1 LSKQQET
8 SLLVPGPR
16 GWEIWKQA
24 STGGFVLQSADG
36 PARAADLTGL
46 PGGNLAMLFPVRGM
60 HALPFKASSADES
73 LFEDL
78 AAMHAERLGVRAD
91 PMAGQL
97 TDTFVVTKDGEGATL
112 LCTVLKSPGEGDLPP
127 RSPKEFDLS
136 ARAYPV
142 QGEAVAAWKEFDR
155 WVFAFF
161 RQGKLLY
168 SQATSSSGPAPDAS
182 CLREIHLAMGQLGIQ
197 GLPLRPEA
205 VHVWSADG
213 DAGSL
218 ANGLGVPGKVSPRP
232 DPVLPQPRSKLLPAD
247 VRAARRALRSR
258 QQRLAGIAAVVVA
271 YLGLAGWFGYGLWK
285 DKEEIKDLNAEAESI
300 LPAADRL
307 AYEEHKALW
316 AELDLAVD
324 IDKAPVEIMSRIAK
338 AIPMNSSL
346 RLKTAE
352 INAGQIKL
360 VGEVPQAQPFSQF
373 KVNLAKS
380 TSGLAQYEWDD
391 AMPTNS
397 PKGWAF
403 VLTGALPGE
412 ELP

>member
-8 SLLVPGPR
+8 SLLVPGAR

-24 STGGFVLQSADG
+24 ATGGFVLQSADG
-36 PARAADLTGL
+36 PARASDLTGL

-60 HALPFKASSADES
+60 HALPFKASSSDES

-97 TDTFVVTKDGEGATL
+97 TDTFVVTKDGDSATL
-112 LCTVLKSPGEGDLPP
+112 LCIVLKSPGDGDLPP
-127 RSPKEFDLS
+127 RSPKEFDVS
-136 ARAYPV
+136 PRAYQV

-155 WVFAFF
+155 WVFAFY

-168 SQATSSSGPAPDAS
+168 SQATSSSGPSPDAS
-182 CLREIHLAMGQLGIQ
+182 CLREIQLALGQLSIQ
-197 GLPLRPEA
+197 GLALRPDV

-218 ANGLGVPGKVSPRP
+218 ATGLGVPARVSPRP
-232 DPVLPQPRSKLLPAD
+232 DPVLPQPHSKLLPAD
-247 VRAARRALRSR
+247 VRAARRAQRER
-258 QQRLAGIAAVVVA
+258 QQKVAAGAFMLVA

-285 DKEEIKDLNAEAESI
+285 DKNRAAKLKAEAESI

-307 AYEEHKALW
+307 AYEEHKAMW
-316 AELDLAVD
+316 QELDLAVD
-324 IDKAPVEIMSRIAK
+324 VEKAPVELMSRVAK
-338 AIPMNSSL
+338 AIPPNTGL

-360 VGEVPQAQPFSQF
+360 VGEAPQAAPISQF
-373 KVNLAKS
+373 SVNLGKPA
-380 TSGLAQYEWDD
+380 TGLTQYKWDNS
-391 AMPTNS
+391 MPTNS
-397 PKGWAF
+397 NKGWSF
-403 VLTGALPGE
+403 VLTGATEDAEQP
-412 ELP
+412 